1 MILTDGVTQI
11 IFTDELVWLD
21 EFAWNPVQQ
30 SKKRA
35 IGGTLIIQEKKY
47 SDGRPITLVGDDKVW
62 ESRAVIQALHTAS
75 MLENQTF
82 TLTLFDGSTK
92 TVMFDKENN
101 PVDVAALFTGQD
113 TQTTDQYV
121 IKALRFIEVL

>member
-1 MILTDGVTQI
+1 MILTDGVTPI
-11 IFTDELVWLD
+11 TFTDELVWID

-35 IGGTLIIQEKKY
+35 IGGALIIQEKKY
-47 SDGRPITLVGDDKVW
+47 SDGRPITLVGDETVW

-75 MLENQTF
+75 MMEDQTF
-82 TLTLFDGSTK
+82 TLTLFDNSTK

>member
-1 MILTDGVTQI
+1 MILTDGVTSI

>member
-1 MILTDGVTQI
+1 MILTDGVTPI

-62 ESRAVIQALHTAS
+62 ESRAVIKALHTAS

-101 PVDVAALFTGQD
+101 PVDVTALFTGQD

>member
-1 MILTDGVTQI
+1 MILTDGTTPI
-11 IFTDELVWLD
+11 TFTDELVWLD

-47 SDGRPITLVGDDKVW
+47 TDGRPITLVGDQKVW
-62 ESRAVIQALHTAS
+62 ETRAVVEALHAAS
-75 MLENQTF
+75 MMENQQF
-82 TLTLFDGSTK
+82 TLTLYNGTDK
-92 TVMFDKENN
+92 TVMFDKENT
-101 PVDVAALFTGQD
+101 PVDVEALFTGQD
-113 TQTTDQYV
+113 TQATDQYV

>member
-1 MILTDGVTQI
+1 MILTDGTTAI
-11 IFTDELVWLD
+11 TFTDELVWLD

-35 IGGTLIIQEKKY
+35 IGGTLIIQEKKAL
-47 SDGRPITLVGDDKVW
+47 DGRPITLVGDDKVW
-62 ESRAVIQALHTAS
+62 ESRAIVEALHSAS
-75 MLENQTF
+75 MMENQQF
-82 TLTLFDGSTK
+82 TLTLFNGSEK

-101 PVDVAALFTGQD
+101 PVEVSALFTGQD
-113 TQTTDQYV
+113 TQTSDQYV

>member
-1 MILTDGVTQI
+1 MILTDGVTPI
-11 IFTDELVWLD
+11 TFTDELVWLD

-35 IGGTLIIQEKKY
+35 IGGALIIQEKKY

-75 MLENQTF
+75 MMEDQTF